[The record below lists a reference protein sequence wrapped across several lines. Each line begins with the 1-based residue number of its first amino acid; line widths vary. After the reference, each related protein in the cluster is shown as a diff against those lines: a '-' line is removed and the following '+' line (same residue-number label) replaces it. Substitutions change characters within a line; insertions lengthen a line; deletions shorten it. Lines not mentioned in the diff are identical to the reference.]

1 MYKRFVHFFY
11 FYYKGEIMKRTAV
24 ILLAFCI
31 VLLFSGCTEKHN
43 EKLSA
48 ASVKYLIKPASEE
61 TEIDDVIAAFSA
73 LCKSKEC
80 SDYIVDGDAVEKLGK
95 AGNRYELYRIV
106 PSDATGAA
114 VMTYGTFQ
122 GFEIVSGMKYSPSV
136 FALYLFDT
144 RDKVMYTIEDGEGF
158 VDFSEVYRLLPQNM
172 KR

>member
-1 MYKRFVHFFY
+1 MYKRFVNFFY

-43 EKLSA
+43 EKLPA

-80 SDYIVDGDAVEKLGK
+80 SDYIADGDAVEKLGK

-122 GFEIVSGMKYSPSV
+122 GFEIVSGMKYSPSE

-144 RDKVMYTIEDGEGF
+144 RDKVMYTI
-158 VDFSEVYRLLPQNM
+158 
-172 KR
+172 

>member
-1 MYKRFVHFFY
+1 MYKRFVQFFY

-43 EKLSA
+43 EKLPA

-80 SDYIVDGDAVEKLGK
+80 SDYIADGDAVEKLGK

-122 GFEIVSGMKYSPSV
+122 GFEIVSGMKYSPSE

>member
-1 MYKRFVHFFY
+1 
-11 FYYKGEIMKRTAV
+11 MKRTAV

-43 EKLSA
+43 EKLPA
-48 ASVKYLIKPASEE
+48 ASVKYLIKPANEE
-61 TEIDDVIAAFSA
+61 TDIDDVIAAFSA

-95 AGNRYELYRIV
+95 AGSRYELYRIV
-106 PSDATGAA
+106 PPDATGAA

-122 GFEIVSGMKYSPSV
+122 GFEIVSGMKYSPSA

-144 RDKVMYTIEDGEGF
+144 RDKVMYTIEDGEGL